1 MHDSTLD
8 LFTNGDMHETPEMQ
22 HSIDNMS
29 ETLLQAMHDCVDDK
43 RELDAVSLFEEW
55 MVDGKDP
62 EDGKYEFIFIPN
74 FTLESN

>member
-1 MHDSTLD
+1 VNQM
-8 LFTNGDMHETPEMQ
+8 FIEINETPEMQ

-43 RELDAVSLFEEW
+43 REMDAVSIYEEW
-55 MVDGKDP
+55 IVDGQDP
-62 EDGKYEFIFIPN
+62 EDGEYEFTFIPN

>member
-1 MHDSTLD
+1 M
-8 LFTNGDMHETPEMQ
+8 FIEINETPEMQ

-43 RELDAVSLFEEW
+43 REMDAVSIYEEW
-55 MVDGKDP
+55 IVDGQDP
-62 EDGKYEFIFIPN
+62 EDGEYEFTFIPN

>member
-8 LFTNGDMHETPEMQ
+8 LFTNGDMYETPEMQ
-22 HSIDNMS
+22 HSIDNMG
-29 ETLLQAMHDCVDDK
+29 ETLWEAMHKCVEDK
-43 RELDAVSLFEEW
+43 RELDAVSIFEEW
-55 MVDGKDP
+55 MVNGKDP

>member
-1 MHDSTLD
+1 MNQM
-8 LFTNGDMHETPEMQ
+8 FIEINETPEMQ

-43 RELDAVSLFEEW
+43 REMDAVSIYEEW
-55 MVDGKDP
+55 IVDGQDP
-62 EDGKYEFIFIPN
+62 EDGEYEFTFIPN